1 MIHEKTGSLP
11 FGAYEMSPAE
21 LAPHMVELQNT
32 RVELNERLSVLRI
45 ERDEIDKDVT
55 AREQAA
61 TARAMATLPPGRGK
75 DTPSATAVEKFVKA
89 DGDVLAAKAERDDLT
104 RQMAD
109 AGDQLG
115 AVRSALRVCT
125 VLVEIAHRKADDAKS
140 DGKDW

>member
-1 MIHEKTGSLP
+1 MINEKTGSLP

-32 RVELNERLSVLRI
+32 RVELNELLSALRI

-61 TARAMATLPPGRGK
+61 TARAMATLPAARGK
-75 DTPSATAVEKFVKA
+75 DTPSTAAVEKFVKA
-89 DGDVLAAKAERDDLT
+89 DGAVVAAKGLRDNIA
-104 RQMAD
+104 RQLAD
-109 AGDQLG
+109 ASDQLG

-125 VLVEIAHRKADDAKS
+125 VLVEIAHRKADDAKP